1 MTRVTYLYDPLCGWC
16 YGASAAVG
24 AVAAQPGVSVAALPT
39 GLFSGTGARRMDA
52 GLAGYA
58 WSNDQRIAR
67 LTGAPFTETYR
78 REVLGAVG
86 GAFDS
91 GPATLALTAVA
102 RTDPARELDALA
114 AIQRARYVD
123 GRDIADPAVLAGVLR
138 ALGLDGA
145 AAALEAPDDGL
156 LGARRRRVAQGQAL
170 MADLGVSGVPALALA
185 EGDAVR
191 ALPSGLLFG
200 DRAALLAVF
209 GTG

>member
-1 MTRVTYLYDPLCGWC
+1 MPRVTYLYDPLCGWC
-16 YGASAAVG
+16 YGASAAVK
-24 AVAAQPGVSVAALPT
+24 AVAAHPGVNVAALPT

-67 LTGAPFTETYR
+67 LTGAAFTETYR
-78 REVLGAVG
+78 RDVLGAIG

-102 RTDPARELDALA
+102 RTDPARELEVLTAV
-114 AIQRARYVD
+114 QRARYVD
-123 GRDIADPAVLAGVLR
+123 GRDIADGAVLADVLR
-138 ALGLDGA
+138 ALGLDA
-145 AAALEAPDDGL
+145 AADALAAPGEDL
-156 LGARRRRVAQGQAL
+156 LVARKRRVAEAQRLVAG
-170 MADLGVSGVPALALA
+170 LGLSGVPALLLPD
-185 EGDAVR
+185 GDAAR

-209 GTG
+209 DAG